1 MRVIIADDHRIV
13 RDGLRMILSHDPEI
27 EIVEEVDDGEHL
39 LAVLEEVEA
48 DVVLLDI
55 RMPGLSGLETLESLR
70 ERQHSIRVVILT
82 MYDDPVYVRR
92 AVELGADGYL
102 LKSVDREELKR
113 ALRAVDSGQSYIQG
127 ELTGPLIASI
137 AEPRSAGPI
146 GDVDAEG
153 KLMLELLAEGMD
165 NQQMAERLDLSE
177 PAVKAKLRRI
187 YRILGVKR
195 RSEAVAVALRL
206 GLIS

>member
-1 MRVIIADDHRIV
+1 VRVIIADDHRIV

-27 EIVEEVDDGEHL
+27 EIVEEVEDGEHL
-39 LAVLEEVEA
+39 LAVLEEVKA

-55 RMPGLSGLETLESLR
+55 RMPGLSGLETLEILR

-153 KLMLELLAEGMD
+153 KLMLELLAEGLD
-165 NQQMAERLDLSE
+165 NQQLAERLDLSE
-177 PAVKAKLRRI
+177 PSVKAKLRRI
-187 YRILGVKR
+187 YRTLGVKR

-206 GLIS
+206 GLIT

>member
-1 MRVIIADDHRIV
+1 
-13 RDGLRMILSHDPEI
+13 
-27 EIVEEVDDGEHL
+27 
-39 LAVLEEVEA
+39 
-48 DVVLLDI
+48 
-55 RMPGLSGLETLESLR
+55 
-70 ERQHSIRVVILT
+70 
-82 MYDDPVYVRR
+82 
-92 AVELGADGYL
+92 L

-153 KLMLELLAEGMD
+153 KLMLELLAEGLD
-165 NQQMAERLDLSE
+165 NQQLAERLDLSE

>member
-13 RDGLRMILSHDPEI
+13 RDGLRMILSHDPDI
-27 EIVEEVDDGEHL
+27 EIVEEVEDGEHL

-70 ERQHSIRVVILT
+70 ERQHAIRVVILT

-137 AEPRSAGPI
+137 AEPGSAGPI

-153 KLMLELLAEGMD
+153 KLMLELLAEGLD
-165 NQQMAERLDLSE
+165 NQQLAERLDLSE
-177 PAVKAKLRRI
+177 PAVKARLRRI
-187 YRILGVKR
+187 YRTLGVKR

>member
-1 MRVIIADDHRIV
+1 VRVIIADDHRIV

-127 ELTGPLIASI
+127 ELTGALIASI

-146 GDVDAEG
+146 GDVDA
-153 KLMLELLAEGMD
+153 
-165 NQQMAERLDLSE
+165 
-177 PAVKAKLRRI
+177 
-187 YRILGVKR
+187 
-195 RSEAVAVALRL
+195 
-206 GLIS
+206 

>member
-27 EIVEEVDDGEHL
+27 EIVEEVEDGEHL
-39 LAVLEEVEA
+39 LAVLEEVKA

-55 RMPGLSGLETLESLR
+55 RMPGLSGLETLEILR

-153 KLMLELLAEGMD
+153 KLMLELLAEGLD
-165 NQQMAERLDLSE
+165 NQQLAERLDLSE
-177 PAVKAKLRRI
+177 PSVKAKLRRI
-187 YRILGVKR
+187 YRTLGVKR

-206 GLIS
+206 GLIT

>member
-55 RMPGLSGLETLESLR
+55 RMPGLSGLETLEILR
-70 ERQHSIRVVILT
+70 ERQHSICVVILT

-153 KLMLELLAEGMD
+153 KLMLELLAEGLD
-165 NQQMAERLDLSE
+165 NQQLAERLDLSE
-177 PAVKAKLRRI
+177 PSVKAKLRRI
-187 YRILGVKR
+187 YRTLGVKR
-195 RSEAVAVALRL
+195 RSEAVAVDLRL
-206 GLIS
+206 GLIT

>member
-27 EIVEEVDDGEHL
+27 EIVEEVEDGEHL

-70 ERQHSIRVVILT
+70 ERQHAIRVVILT

-153 KLMLELLAEGMD
+153 KLMLELLAEGLD
-165 NQQMAERLDLSE
+165 NQQLAERLDLSE

>member
-1 MRVIIADDHRIV
+1 VIIADDHRIV

-27 EIVEEVDDGEHL
+27 EIVEEVEDGEQL
-39 LAVLEEVEA
+39 LAVLEQVEA

-70 ERQHSIRVVILT
+70 ERQHAIRVVILT

-153 KLMLELLAEGMD
+153 KLMLELLAEGLD
-165 NQQMAERLDLSE
+165 NQQLAERLDLSE
-177 PAVKAKLRRI
+177 PSVKAKLRRI

>member
-1 MRVIIADDHRIV
+1 VIIADDHRIV

-27 EIVEEVDDGEHL
+27 EIVEEVEDGEHL

-70 ERQHSIRVVILT
+70 ERQHAIRVVILT

-153 KLMLELLAEGMD
+153 KLMLELLAEGLD
-165 NQQMAERLDLSE
+165 NQQLAERLDLSE

>member
-27 EIVEEVDDGEHL
+27 EIVEEVEDGEQL

-70 ERQHSIRVVILT
+70 ERQHAIRVVILT

-153 KLMLELLAEGMD
+153 KLMLELLAEGLD
-165 NQQMAERLDLSE
+165 NQQLAERLDLSE

>member
-1 MRVIIADDHRIV
+1 VIIADDHRIV

-27 EIVEEVDDGEHL
+27 EIVAEVDDGEHL
-39 LAVLEEVEA
+39 LALLEEVEA

-127 ELTGPLIASI
+127 ELAGPLIASI

-153 KLMLELLAEGMD
+153 KLMLELLAEGLD
-165 NQQMAERLDLSE
+165 NQQLAERLDLSE

>member
-1 MRVIIADDHRIV
+1 VIIADDHRIV

-27 EIVEEVDDGEHL
+27 EIVEEVEDGEHL

-70 ERQHSIRVVILT
+70 ERQHAIRVVILT

-127 ELTGPLIASI
+127 ELAGPLIASI

-153 KLMLELLAEGMD
+153 KLMLELLAEGLD
-165 NQQMAERLDLSE
+165 NQQLAERLDLSE

>member
-127 ELTGPLIASI
+127 ELAGPLIASI

-153 KLMLELLAEGMD
+153 KLILELLAEGLD
-165 NQQMAERLDLSE
+165 NQQLAERLDLSE
-177 PAVKAKLRRI
+177 PAVKARLRRI
-187 YRILGVKR
+187 YRTLGVKR

>member
-13 RDGLRMILSHDPEI
+13 RDGLRMILSHDPDI
-27 EIVEEVDDGEHL
+27 EIVEEVEDGEHL

-70 ERQHSIRVVILT
+70 ERQHAIRVVILT

-153 KLMLELLAEGMD
+153 KLMLELLAEGLD
-165 NQQMAERLDLSE
+165 NQQLAERLDLSE
-177 PAVKAKLRRI
+177 PAVKARLRRI
-187 YRILGVKR
+187 YRTLGVKR

>member
-1 MRVIIADDHRIV
+1 VIIADDHRIV

-27 EIVEEVDDGEHL
+27 EIVEEVEDGEQL

-70 ERQHSIRVVILT
+70 ARQHAIRVVILT

-137 AEPRSAGPI
+137 SEPRSAGPI

-153 KLMLELLAEGMD
+153 KLMLELLAEGLD
-165 NQQMAERLDLSE
+165 NQQLAERLDLSE
-177 PAVKAKLRRI
+177 PAVKARLRRI
-187 YRILGVKR
+187 YRTLGVKR
-195 RSEAVAVALRL
+195 RSQAVAVALRL

>member
-1 MRVIIADDHRIV
+1 
-13 RDGLRMILSHDPEI
+13 
-27 EIVEEVDDGEHL
+27 
-39 LAVLEEVEA
+39 
-48 DVVLLDI
+48 
-55 RMPGLSGLETLESLR
+55 
-70 ERQHSIRVVILT
+70 

-153 KLMLELLAEGMD
+153 KLMLELLAEGLD
-165 NQQMAERLDLSE
+165 NQQLAERLDLSE

>member
-1 MRVIIADDHRIV
+1 VRVIIADDHRIV

-39 LAVLEEVEA
+39 LAILEEVEA

-127 ELTGPLIASI
+127 ELTGALIASI

>member
-1 MRVIIADDHRIV
+1 VIIADDHRIV

-27 EIVEEVDDGEHL
+27 EIVEEVEDGEQL
-39 LAVLEEVEA
+39 LAVLEQVEA

-70 ERQHSIRVVILT
+70 ERQHAIRVVILT

-153 KLMLELLAEGMD
+153 KLMLELLAEGLD
-165 NQQMAERLDLSE
+165 NQQLAERLDLSE

>member
-27 EIVEEVDDGEHL
+27 EIVAEVENGEHL

-127 ELTGPLIASI
+127 ELAGPLIASI

-153 KLMLELLAEGMD
+153 KLMLELLAEGLD
-165 NQQMAERLDLSE
+165 NQQLAERLDLSE